1 MNIIF
6 TKNLT
11 TAELDSWKDAQKK
24 ADKKEERQ
32 KKVTEKKEEKKKL
45 MEEKKTKKKDPKD
58 PQNAKSAYIFYVNEL
73 RGKLKIEQPA
83 LSVTEVAKEAGRRWK
98 QLSSSAKVKYEK
110 MAADD
115 KLRYER
121 EKHNFDGVVKKGQ
134 DDGSDLIDND
144 EQHEQTVVR

>member
-1 MNIIF
+1 MEGC
-6 TKNLT
+6 T
-11 TAELDSWKDAQKK
+11 EESRE
-24 ADKKEERQ
+24 KEERQ
-32 KKVTEKKEEKKKL
+32 KIVTEKKEEKKKL

-121 EKHNFDGVVKKGQ
+121 EKYNFDGDRGQ
-134 DDGSDLIDND
+134 DDGSALIDND
-144 EQHEQTVVR
+144 DQHEETQDTDCS